1 MPRKS
6 FPDKVQ
12 ADVLVKCRRRCVLCF
27 CLNGDDLEKRGQL
40 AHIDRDPENDTPENA
55 AFLCSPHHDRYDSTS
70 RQTKRILPD
79 ELKEYQQI
87 LYASVESFTA
97 PSRMKQS
104 RNRPGSRVVRRATV
118 SLEIY
123 DRRVPIYLKTMQ
135 FVRDVV
141 EDLNPELK
149 TILQFGTDT
158 DQALFLFDDSIAEYL
173 TDLFKRAMRLRTL
186 ELMRTRMQTD
196 PSEAER
202 FEALLK
208 ENIAIAHWF
217 SEQHEEIRARFAPFL
232 RLT

>member
-1 MPRKS
+1 M
-6 FPDKVQ
+6 
-12 ADVLVKCRRRCVLCF
+12 
-27 CLNGDDLEKRGQL
+27 
-40 AHIDRDPENDTPENA
+40 
-55 AFLCSPHHDRYDSTS
+55 
-70 RQTKRILPD
+70 
-79 ELKEYQQI
+79 
-87 LYASVESFTA
+87 
-97 PSRMKQS
+97 
-104 RNRPGSRVVRRATV
+104 

-123 DRRVPIYLKTMQ
+123 DRRVPIYLRTMQ